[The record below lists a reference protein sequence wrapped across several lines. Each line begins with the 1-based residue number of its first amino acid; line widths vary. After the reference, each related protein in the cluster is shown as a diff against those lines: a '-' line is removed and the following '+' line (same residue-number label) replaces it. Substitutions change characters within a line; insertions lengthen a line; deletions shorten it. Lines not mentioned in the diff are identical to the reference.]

1 MNHIQQAAEFRTVFG
16 HKNLPGRQKRFPVSL
31 GNKLKMQLSLIREE
45 GDEFK
50 EALEEWVS
58 LSGQA
63 FTPDDALTFA
73 KKQVLKE
80 LADLAYV
87 CFQMAAF
94 LGVDL
99 DIALDRIHQSN
110 MSKLGYDGKP
120 IYREDGKVLKG
131 PNYRGPHLSDL
142 V

>member
-1 MNHIQQAAEFRTVFG
+1 MNHIQQAAEFRTAFDQ
-16 HKNLPGRQKRFPVSL
+16 KNLPGRQKRFPASL
-31 GNKLKMQLSLIREE
+31 GGKLKMQLSLIREE

-58 LSGQA
+58 LSGEA
-63 FTPDDALTFA
+63 FTPDDALIFA

-110 MSKLGYDGKP
+110 MSKLDYEGKP

-131 PNYRGPHLSDL
+131 PNYRRPHLSDL